1 MRFIGFWFVPRLRL
15 WPSLTPCCS
24 CGPAVPHSA
33 RVIIHFFLS
42 YSCLWQLGSWELL
55 IYLECNA
62 LFFQPHL
69 LAQRISW
76 ALLTQQTP
84 PDIPTHL
91 WNTDWCQ
98 TNQFAQRIDL
108 GVSWFSTRMPTRECY
123 CGESH
128 QFETGLKWMPK
139 VWWFAGLHFF
149 ILKEPA
155 GKHCLSALLPQ
166 SLCLPVC
173 CLWSLNCLLTYRDIA
188 KSRLK
193 QTASVAPFDLVISCC

>member
-108 GVSWFSTRMPTRECY
+108 GVSWLGTRTRTGECY

-128 QFETGLKWMPK
+128 QFEAGLKWMPK
-139 VWWFAGLHFF
+139 VWWFAGLHFSF
-149 ILKEPA
+149 SKNLQE
-155 GKHCLSALLPQ
+155 ST
-166 SLCLPVC
+166 V
-173 CLWSLNCLLTYRDIA
+173 CLL
-188 KSRLK
+188 
-193 QTASVAPFDLVISCC
+193 CCHRAFAFLCAAFGVWIVCWLTGTLQNPG